1 MVPTQRLPAVLTPLE
16 TALAAL
22 LQQIEPVAPLA
33 LSLPD
38 ALGCIAA
45 DMPPLR
51 PHPSRAIAVTDGW
64 ALRARDLVGAS
75 SYSPLALPELPVWV
89 EAGDALPHGCDCVV
103 DADALDQA
111 GPLVHAIA
119 EAIPGQG
126 VRRAGGEIAG
136 AGVLIA
142 PGRRITPLDL
152 LLARAGGLHKL
163 NVRRPRL
170 RVVNIPP
177 SAGEPVTAKLIVD
190 CARAAGADVTD
201 VQACGREA
209 AAIVRALDASECDL
223 LIIIGG
229 SGVGRSDAAIAA
241 LARCGQVI
249 AHGVALQPGRTS
261 AVGRVGNVPLVALP
275 GAPDHALAAWWMLAM
290 PALERLSGLSA
301 RRGLTLPLLRK
312 IASSVGITDI
322 VLLQNTESGWMPLA
336 TGDISLDAMARADAW
351 LTVPGASE
359 GFAAGSAVAAYMLRE

>member
-1 MVPTQRLPAVLTPLE
+1 MAGRC
-16 TALAAL
+16 ALAIWSAL
-22 LQQIEPVAPLA
+22 PPIRRWLFQSCRFGSKPETPFLTVA
-33 LSLPD
+33 
-38 ALGCIAA
+38 
-45 DMPPLR
+45 
-51 PHPSRAIAVTDGW
+51 T
-64 ALRARDLVGAS
+64 AS
-75 SYSPLALPELPVWV
+75 SMPMRWIKRGRLFTRSRKQYQGKVY
-89 EAGDALPHGCDCVV
+89 AGRVA
-103 DADALDQA
+103 
-111 GPLVHAIA
+111 
-119 EAIPGQG
+119 
-126 VRRAGGEIAG
+126 RSRG

-190 CARAAGADVTD
+190 CARAAGADVTELEAGGRD
-201 VQACGREA
+201 V
-209 AAIVRALDASECDL
+209 AAIATALDASECDL

-249 AHGVALQPGRTS
+249 AHGVALQPGRTT

-275 GAPDHALAAWWMLAM
+275 GAPDHALAAWWTLAM

-312 IASSVGITDI
+312 IASSVGITDM
-322 VLLQNTESGWMPLA
+322 VLLQNTENGWMPLA

-351 LTVPGASE
+351 LMVPAASE
-359 GFAAGSAVAAYMLRE
+359 GFAAGSVVAAYMLRE